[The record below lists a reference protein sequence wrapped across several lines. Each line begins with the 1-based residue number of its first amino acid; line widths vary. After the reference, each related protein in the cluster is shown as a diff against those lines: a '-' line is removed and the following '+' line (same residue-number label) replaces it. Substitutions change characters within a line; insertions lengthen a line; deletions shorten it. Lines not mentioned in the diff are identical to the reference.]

1 MFFLNFF
8 LLLFEQFF
16 VRILIKIFES
26 LLNWPTARSEEEE
39 EEEEVVVRRSRA
51 CLGTVAAAA
60 PPL

>member
-8 LLLFEQFF
+8 FLLFEQFF
-16 VRILIKIFES
+16 VRILVRIFES
-26 LLNWPTARSEEEE
+26 LLNWATARSEE